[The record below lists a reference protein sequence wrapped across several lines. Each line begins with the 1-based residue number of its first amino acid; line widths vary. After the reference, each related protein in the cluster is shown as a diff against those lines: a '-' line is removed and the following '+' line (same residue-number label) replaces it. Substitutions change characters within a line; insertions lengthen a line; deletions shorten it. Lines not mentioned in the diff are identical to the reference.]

1 MFPCSP
7 GLELGQSETV
17 LLKHN
22 VTPFLDHHICSMSV
36 SFWSVN
42 TFFFGPKDPPPEF
55 EMRFMVEKDKKKRQ
69 WLRER
74 FPNVTIFKDMVDMAK
89 KKAETHEDT
98 FEDVPKVGGGN
109 NT

>member
-1 MFPCSP
+1 
-7 GLELGQSETV
+7 
-17 LLKHN
+17 
-22 VTPFLDHHICSMSV
+22 
-36 SFWSVN
+36 
-42 TFFFGPKDPPPEF
+42 
-55 EMRFMVEKDKKKRQ
+55 MRFMVEKDKKKRQ